1 MNREIL
7 FLLIAVVIILHFFGQ
22 SYGQVLEAK
31 LAGAKLPTDLFYSTS
46 VYDGIDSVFI
56 FGG

>member
-1 MNREIL
+1 MFGEKL
-7 FLLIAVVIILHFFGQ
+7 SFLIAVAAVLHSFGQ
-22 SYGQVLEAK
+22 IYGQVLEAK
-31 LAGAKLPTDLFYSTS
+31 LAGARLSTGLSYSTS